1 MGEHP
6 QENLIL
12 RAQRRGAVLHPGAH
26 ASVPPGNLGLG
37 SVAQPSDEYSRRS
50 SSQKE
55 HTARSIGGGTLALVA
70 FTASVTGVALSA
82 ASCLA

>member
-6 QENLIL
+6 QENSSSA
-12 RAQRRGAVLHPGAH
+12 RSGTVPFCTPGPTP
-26 ASVPPGNLGLG
+26 ASPGNLGLG